1 MSFFRQKFI
10 NLLNSFLET
19 NDKKDNHSAQIP
31 VDASNNDAAIAP
43 ESTSST
49 EAKQEENQP
58 VQQTDD
64 NSLHDKFE
72 EKTSTIQ
79 EAENH
84 IPDAEI
90 NTETNDTQRE
100 GTSGDSV
107 PEPKEK
113 CDHEIIHDEIM
124 DTLLQTPKTIEEKCE
139 KETVETI
146 VNLPEN
152 REEQESENILT
163 CNAADKNPLI
173 EANIEGE
180 NIGNTIV
187 EPSFK
192 ATDTGTADIEE
203 VQSIAMPMDYTAL
216 NAPDISTDETEKP
229 EDFTPETAII
239 NTTDETH
246 EKDIPAEK
254 TVENY
259 QTVVEIMQTSVDASP
274 DSLQEITRE
283 TGKDET
289 IPHEET
295 KNAREAV
302 QAQEESALAYVERNE
317 EPTIEEFAEK
327 TKEAIPNMS
336 EKAKHLHTPPNDIE
350 KLIEQREYLES
361 LLKEKFTKRMTV
373 MFTDLKGS
381 TAIADAEGDI
391 ASRTIMKQHNDVLF
405 PIIKKH
411 DGILVKT
418 MGDGTLSYFED
429 AQKALRAAV
438 EAQIGFDR
446 YNVEKKPKTL
456 LLVTMG
462 LHTGDGVVEENDI
475 FGDVVNVASR
485 IESASNPGEIY
496 ISEDTYNSLTN
507 KSEIYTRFI
516 KSTTLKGK
524 KGEFRLY
531 KAFWDEKE
539 IELDKFDTKEEEIVV
554 KKRFPFVKVSMMVS
568 IPLMITYLLMLG
580 GVVPNPFIA
589 LTASKTE
596 LRSLSTDISDEDIKK
611 TSEHTVTIIFDNE
624 E

>member
-1 MSFFRQKFI
+1 M
-10 NLLNSFLET
+10 
-19 NDKKDNHSAQIP
+19 
-31 VDASNNDAAIAP
+31 
-43 ESTSST
+43 
-49 EAKQEENQP
+49 
-58 VQQTDD
+58 
-64 NSLHDKFE
+64 
-72 EKTSTIQ
+72 
-79 EAENH
+79 
-84 IPDAEI
+84 
-90 NTETNDTQRE
+90 
-100 GTSGDSV
+100 
-107 PEPKEK
+107 
-113 CDHEIIHDEIM
+113 
-124 DTLLQTPKTIEEKCE
+124 
-139 KETVETI
+139 
-146 VNLPEN
+146 
-152 REEQESENILT
+152 
-163 CNAADKNPLI
+163 
-173 EANIEGE
+173 
-180 NIGNTIV
+180 
-187 EPSFK
+187 
-192 ATDTGTADIEE
+192 
-203 VQSIAMPMDYTAL
+203 
-216 NAPDISTDETEKP
+216 
-229 EDFTPETAII
+229 
-239 NTTDETH
+239 
-246 EKDIPAEK
+246 
-254 TVENY
+254 
-259 QTVVEIMQTSVDASP
+259 
-274 DSLQEITRE
+274 
-283 TGKDET
+283 
-289 IPHEET
+289 
-295 KNAREAV
+295 
-302 QAQEESALAYVERNE
+302 
-317 EPTIEEFAEK
+317 IEEFVEK
-327 TKEAIPNMS
+327 AKEAIPNMG
-336 EKAKHLHTPPNDIE
+336 EKAKHLHTTPNDIE

-446 YNVEKKPKTL
+446 YNIEKKPKTL

-496 ISEDTYNSLTN
+496 LSEDTYNSLTN
-507 KSEIYTRFI
+507 KSEIYIRFI

-568 IPLMITYLLMLG
+568 IPPMISYLLMLG
-580 GVVPNPFIA
+580 GVIPNPFIA

-596 LRSLSTDISDEDIKK
+596 LRSLSTDISDEYIKK

>member
-1 MSFFRQKFI
+1 M
-10 NLLNSFLET
+10 SFLET
-19 NDKKDNHSAQIP
+19 NDAQG
-31 VDASNNDAAIAP
+31 D
-43 ESTSST
+43 STSGNR
-49 EAKQEENQP
+49 A
-58 VQQTDD
+58 
-64 NSLHDKFE
+64 
-72 EKTSTIQ
+72 
-79 EAENH
+79 
-84 IPDAEI
+84 
-90 NTETNDTQRE
+90 
-100 GTSGDSV
+100 
-107 PEPKEK
+107 PEPKEN
-113 CDHEIIHDEIM
+113 CDHERIHDKIM
-124 DTLLQTPKTIEEKCE
+124 DTLLQTPKADEEKGE
-139 KETVETI
+139 KETV
-146 VNLPEN
+146 
-152 REEQESENILT
+152 
-163 CNAADKNPLI
+163 
-173 EANIEGE
+173 
-180 NIGNTIV
+180 
-187 EPSFK
+187 
-192 ATDTGTADIEE
+192 
-203 VQSIAMPMDYTAL
+203 
-216 NAPDISTDETEKP
+216 
-229 EDFTPETAII
+229 
-239 NTTDETH
+239 
-246 EKDIPAEK
+246 
-254 TVENY
+254 
-259 QTVVEIMQTSVDASP
+259 
-274 DSLQEITRE
+274 E

-295 KNAREAV
+295 KNDREVV
-302 QAQEESALAYVERNE
+302 QAQAESALAYVEQNE
-317 EPTIEEFAEK
+317 DPMIEEFVEK
-327 TKEAIPNMS
+327 AKEAIPNMG
-336 EKAKHLHTPPNDIE
+336 EKAKHLHTTPNDIE

-446 YNVEKKPKTL
+446 YNIEKKPKTL

-496 ISEDTYNSLTN
+496 LSEDTYNSLTN
-507 KSEIYTRFI
+507 KSEIYIRFI

-568 IPLMITYLLMLG
+568 IPPMISYLLMLG
-580 GVVPNPFIA
+580 GVIPNPFIA

-596 LRSLSTDISDEDIKK
+596 LRSLSTDISDEYIKK